1 MDDFANQSGSS
12 RRLQQ
17 EAAEVGWGSKF
28 PLGAPACSSASRA
41 GRRHWHWGDPGKGE
55 SHHQMTNQ
63 IDSFHARNF
72 QSWLAF
78 SSNINSQNPTSS
90 AAEHWLGN
98 AINRNT
104 GNIALMPVWY
114 WLRKELQLK
123 STCRKSFVCVEI
135 SEPLAERKSNNQVKK
150 TTGNANTLLKLL
162 FLKPLVISLIFLK
175 YYISNF
181 SKNLKFK
188 PKVQQDVIFIR
199 VSW

>member
-1 MDDFANQSGSS
+1 MILPIS
-12 RRLQQ
+12 
-17 EAAEVGWGSKF
+17 
-28 PLGAPACSSASRA
+28 LGAAGDCSRKQLRWDGGQNFPWGHQPAAVLA
-41 GRRHWHWGDPGKGE
+41 EQGGDTGTGGTLVRVKA
-55 SHHQMTNQ
+55 TIRWQ
-63 IDSFHARNF
+63 IRLIHFMPETSK
-72 QSWLAF
+72 SWLAF

-162 FLKPLVISLIFLK
+162 FLKPLVISLTFLQ